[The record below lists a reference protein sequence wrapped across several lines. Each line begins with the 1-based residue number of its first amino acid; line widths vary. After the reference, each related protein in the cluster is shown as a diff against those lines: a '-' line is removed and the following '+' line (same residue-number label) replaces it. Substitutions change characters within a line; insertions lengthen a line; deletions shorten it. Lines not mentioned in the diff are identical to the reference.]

1 MRLITIVLL
10 LISRIAYSQNSPEL
24 VSVSMSEC
32 QENCNLESKLTSMTL
47 SNDTLSVKVGV
58 RLNCCV
64 SEANFQL
71 RDGVLNLIVFN
82 EPDDNGI
89 VTVCTCDCYY
99 EVAYTLQNIN
109 SKPHSVLINGKT
121 FSENSNDSLWIR
133 PENPNTSN
141 K

>member
-10 LISRIAYSQNSPEL
+10 LISGIAYSQNSPEL

-32 QENCNLESKLTSMTL
+32 QENCNLESKLTSMAL
-47 SNDTLSVKVGV
+47 SNDTLSLKVGV

-64 SEANFQL
+64 NEANFKL

-82 EPDDNGI
+82 ESDENGFG
-89 VTVCTCDCYY
+89 TVCTCECYY
-99 EVAYTLQNIN
+99 EVIYTIKNIT
-109 SKPHSVLINGKT
+109 SKPHAVLINGKT
-121 FSENSNDSLWIR
+121 FSQNSNDSLWIR
-133 PENPNTSN
+133 PENPNTRN